1 MAQQK
6 MRRWTKDALGT
17 VLLFVAYSVTARLGL
32 LMDAVAGFATLVWPP
47 TGIALAGLILFG
59 ARLWPGVLAGALCVN
74 LVAGATLPEAL
85 AIGIGNTLE
94 ALAGAWLLQRL
105 ARFDTRLERINDVI
119 SLVLLGGICST
130 AISAGAGTASLLL
143 GGTIAPALSWPTF
156 RAWWLGDMLGDLVVA
171 PLLFVWISRP
181 PLARRR
187 FMVAEALA
195 LGASVIGCS
204 LL

>member
-17 VLLFVAYSVTARLGL
+17 VLLFVAYFVTARLGL

-74 LVAGATLPEAL
+74 LVAGATLPEAV

-94 ALAGAWLLQRL
+94 ALAGAWLLQRV
-105 ARFDTRLERINDVI
+105 AGFDARLERINDVI
-119 SLVLLGGICST
+119 SLVLLAAGCST
-130 AISAGAGTASLLL
+130 AISAAVG
-143 GGTIAPALSWPTF
+143 
-156 RAWWLGDMLGDLVVA
+156 VA
-171 PLLFVWISRP
+171 RLFLRGS
-181 PLARRR
+181 
-187 FMVAEALA
+187 
-195 LGASVIGCS
+195 S
-204 LL
+204 